1 MESYQ
6 ALSRQ
11 TFLLILQ
18 LFVDLATL
26 LSSNFP
32 PYHNETTLFSGNET
46 KTNLMEM
53 RRSLLE
59 MMEKRAKDEVAL
71 YMSNKPEDKKKTARD
86 QLTKGISE
94 AERRGKRLKEEQ
106 KIVKENVTDNSKQ
119 VQMWSNLEKLLE
131 CKKKCFENVQQSE
144 GDNII
149 HQAGTETLIL

>member
-1 MESYQ
+1 
-6 ALSRQ
+6 
-11 TFLLILQ
+11 
-18 LFVDLATL
+18 
-26 LSSNFP
+26 
-32 PYHNETTLFSGNET
+32 
-46 KTNLMEM
+46 MEM

-59 MMEKRAKDEVAL
+59 MMENRAKDEVAL